1 MINKQFFI
9 FIVISLLANPA
20 FSINHDSLFVD
31 SIIENS
37 AKADIKSDAD
47 RIMFFA
53 RSMIGIP
60 YCGGT
65 LDVNENESLV
75 VRTDSVDCTTYVE
88 TVLAMYLASKIE
100 YGGYNDFKKALT
112 KIRYRD
118 GVIKGYSSRLHYF
131 SDWVAN
137 NEKKGILYEVTS
149 RSNHSQRH
157 FSINYMTKHSGLYR
171 RLKEDSLS
179 VNEMLCVEEKWKNYD
194 MSYIPKELLKEHHNN
209 IDICN
214 GDILALTT
222 NIDGLDVL
230 HLGFAVWVDGNI
242 HLLHASSLYGRV
254 VLDPMSLYEYLKDR
268 KKHTGIRVIRVK

>member
-254 VLDPMSLYEYLKDR
+254 VLDLMSLYEYLKDR

>member
-1 MINKQFFI
+1 MINKQLFI
-9 FIVISLLANPA
+9 FIVISFLANPA
-20 FSINHDSLFVD
+20 FSISHDSLFVD

-37 AKADIKSDAD
+37 AKADLKSDAD

-100 YGGYNDFKKALT
+100 HGGYDDFKKALT

-131 SDWVAN
+131 SDWVAD

-157 FSINYMTKHSGLYR
+157 FSINYMTKHPLLYR
-171 RLKEDSLS
+171 HLKGDSLS
-179 VNEMLCVEEKWKNYD
+179 VSEMLLIEEKWRNYD
-194 MSYIPKELLKEHHNN
+194 MPYIPKDNLKTYNN

-230 HLGFAVWVDGNI
+230 HLGFAIWVDGNI

-254 VLDPMSLYEYLKDR
+254 VIDRMSLYEYLKDR
-268 KKHTGIRVIRVK
+268 KKHTGVRVIRVK

>member
-1 MINKQFFI
+1 MINKQLFI

-20 FSINHDSLFVD
+20 FSISHDSLFVD

-37 AKADIKSDAD
+37 AKADLKSDAD

-53 RSMIGIP
+53 RSMIGVP

-100 YGGYNDFKKALT
+100 HGGYDDFKKALT

-131 SDWVAN
+131 SDWVAD

-157 FSINYMTKHSGLYR
+157 FSINYMTKHPLLYR
-171 RLKEDSLS
+171 HLKGDSLS
-179 VNEMLCVEEKWKNYD
+179 VSEMLRIEEKWRNYD
-194 MSYIPKELLKEHHNN
+194 MPYIPKDYLKTYNN

-230 HLGFAVWVDGNI
+230 HLGFAIWVDGNI

-254 VLDPMSLYEYLKDR
+254 VIDRMSLYEYLKDR
-268 KKHTGIRVIRVK
+268 KKHTGVRVIGVK

>member
-1 MINKQFFI
+1 MINKQLFI
-9 FIVISLLANPA
+9 FILVSLFVNPA
-20 FSINHDSLFVD
+20 FALYHDSLFVD
-31 SIIENS
+31 SIIDS
-37 AKADIKSDAD
+37 ASRIDFKSDAD
-47 RIMFFA
+47 KVMFFA

-60 YCGGT
+60 YRGGT

-88 TVLAMYLASKIE
+88 TILAMYLASKAEDDE
-100 YGGYNDFKKALT
+100 YSDFKKALT
-112 KIRYRD
+112 RIRYRD

-131 SDWVAN
+131 SDWVTD

>member
-1 MINKQFFI
+1 MINKQLFI
-9 FIVISLLANPA
+9 FILVSLFVNPA
-20 FSINHDSLFVD
+20 FALYHDSLFVD
-31 SIIENS
+31 SIIDS
-37 AKADIKSDAD
+37 ASRIDFKSDAD
-47 RIMFFA
+47 KVMFFA

-60 YCGGT
+60 YRGGT

-88 TVLAMYLASKIE
+88 TILAMYLASKAEDDE
-100 YGGYNDFKKALT
+100 YSDFKEALT
-112 KIRYRD
+112 RIRYRD

-194 MSYIPKELLKEHHNN
+194 MSYIPKELLKEHYNN

>member
-1 MINKQFFI
+1 MINKQLFI
-9 FIVISLLANPA
+9 FIVISLFANPA
-20 FSINHDSLFVD
+20 FSISHDSLFVD

-37 AKADIKSDAD
+37 AKADLKSDAD

-53 RSMIGIP
+53 RSMIGVP

-88 TVLAMYLASKIE
+88 TILAMYLASKAEDDE
-100 YGGYNDFKKALT
+100 YSDFKESLT
-112 KIRYRD
+112 RIRYRD

>member
-1 MINKQFFI
+1 MINKQLFI
-9 FIVISLLANPA
+9 FILVSLFVNPA
-20 FSINHDSLFVD
+20 FALYHDSLFVD
-31 SIIENS
+31 SIIDS
-37 AKADIKSDAD
+37 ASRIDFKSDAD
-47 RIMFFA
+47 KVMFFA

-60 YCGGT
+60 YRGGT

-88 TVLAMYLASKIE
+88 TILAMYLASKAEDDE
-100 YGGYNDFKKALT
+100 YSDFKEALT
-112 KIRYRD
+112 RIRYRD

-131 SDWVAN
+131 SDWVTD

-194 MSYIPKELLKEHHNN
+194 MPYIPKELLKEHHNN

>member
-37 AKADIKSDAD
+37 AKADFKSDAD

-53 RSMIGIP
+53 KSMIGIP

-100 YGGYNDFKKALT
+100 YGGYSDFKEALT

-118 GVIKGYSSRLHYF
+118 GVMQGYSSRLHYF
-131 SDWVAN
+131 SDWVAD
-137 NEKKGILYEVTS
+137 NEKKRILYEVTS

-157 FSINYMTKHSGLYR
+157 FSINYMTKHSVLYR
-171 RLKEDSLS
+171 HLKGDSLS
-179 VNEMLCVEEKWKNYD
+179 VNEMLRIEEKWKNYD
-194 MSYIPKELLKEHHNN
+194 MPYIPKEFLKTYDNN

-230 HLGFAVWVDGNI
+230 HLGFAIWVDGNI

-254 VLDPMSLYEYLKDR
+254 VIDRMSLYEYLKDR
-268 KKHTGIRVIRVK
+268 KKHTGVRVIRVK

>member
-37 AKADIKSDAD
+37 AKADFKSDAD

-100 YGGYNDFKKALT
+100 YGGYSDFKEALT

-131 SDWVAN
+131 SDWVAD

-157 FSINYMTKHSGLYR
+157 FSINYMTKHSVLYR
-171 RLKEDSLS
+171 HLKGDSLS
-179 VNEMLCVEEKWKNYD
+179 VNEMLRIEEKWKNYD
-194 MSYIPKELLKEHHNN
+194 MPYIPKEFLKTYDNN

-230 HLGFAVWVDGNI
+230 HLGFAIWVDGNI

-254 VLDPMSLYEYLKDR
+254 VIDRMSLYEYLKDR
-268 KKHTGIRVIRVK
+268 KKHTGVRVIRVK

>member
-1 MINKQFFI
+1 MINKQLFI
-9 FIVISLLANPA
+9 FILVSLFANPA

-53 RSMIGIP
+53 KSMIGIP

-100 YGGYNDFKKALT
+100 HGGYSDFKEALT
-112 KIRYRD
+112 RIRYRD

-131 SDWVAN
+131 SDWVAD
-137 NEKKGILYEVTS
+137 NEKKGILYEVTL

>member
-1 MINKQFFI
+1 MINKQLFI

-37 AKADIKSDAD
+37 AKADFKSDAD

-53 RSMIGIP
+53 KSMIGIP

-75 VRTDSVDCTTYVE
+75 VRTDSYVE

-131 SDWVAN
+131 SDWVTD

-157 FSINYMTKHSGLYR
+157 FSINYMTKHSVLYR
-171 RLKEDSLS
+171 HLKGDSLS
-179 VNEMLCVEEKWKNYD
+179 VNEMLRIEEKWKNYD
-194 MSYIPKELLKEHHNN
+194 MPYIPKEFLKTYDNN

-230 HLGFAVWVDGNI
+230 HLGFAIWVDGNI

-254 VLDPMSLYEYLKDR
+254 VIDRMSLYEYLKDR
-268 KKHTGIRVIRVK
+268 KKHTGVRVIRVK

>member
-1 MINKQFFI
+1 MINKQLFI
-9 FIVISLLANPA
+9 FIVISLFANPA

-37 AKADIKSDAD
+37 AKADFKSDAD

-53 RSMIGIP
+53 KSMIGIP
-60 YCGGT
+60 YRGGT

-88 TVLAMYLASKIE
+88 TILAMYLASKAEDDE
-100 YGGYNDFKKALT
+100 YSDFKEALT
-112 KIRYRD
+112 RIRYRD

-131 SDWVAN
+131 SDWVAD

>member
-1 MINKQFFI
+1 MINKQLFI
-9 FIVISLLANPA
+9 FIVISLFANPA
-20 FSINHDSLFVD
+20 FSISHDSLFVD

-37 AKADIKSDAD
+37 AKADLKSDAD

-53 RSMIGIP
+53 RSMIGVP

-75 VRTDSVDCTTYVE
+75 VQTDSVDCTTYVE

-100 YGGYNDFKKALT
+100 HGGYNDFKKALT

-268 KKHTGIRVIRVK
+268 KKNTGVRVIRVK

>member
-37 AKADIKSDAD
+37 AKADFKSDAD

-53 RSMIGIP
+53 KSMIGIP

-88 TVLAMYLASKIE
+88 TILAMYLASKAEDDE
-100 YGGYNDFKKALT
+100 YSDFKEALT
-112 KIRYRD
+112 RIRYRD

-131 SDWVAN
+131 SDWVAD

>member
-1 MINKQFFI
+1 MINKQLFI
-9 FIVISLLANPA
+9 FIVISLFANPA
-20 FSINHDSLFVD
+20 FSISHDSLFVD

-37 AKADIKSDAD
+37 AKADLKSDAD

-88 TVLAMYLASKIE
+88 TVLAMFLASKIE
-100 YGGYNDFKKALT
+100 HGGYDDFKKALT

-131 SDWVAN
+131 SDWVTD

-157 FSINYMTKHSGLYR
+157 FSIKYMTKHSVLYR
-171 RLKEDSLS
+171 HLKGDSLS
-179 VNEMLCVEEKWKNYD
+179 VNEMLRIEEKWKNYD
-194 MSYIPKELLKEHHNN
+194 MPYIPKEFLKTYDNN

-230 HLGFAVWVDGNI
+230 HLGFAIWVDGNI

-254 VLDPMSLYEYLKDR
+254 VIDRMSLYEYMKDR
-268 KKHTGIRVIRVK
+268 EKHTGVRVIRVK

>member
-1 MINKQFFI
+1 MINKQLFI

-37 AKADIKSDAD
+37 AKADFKSDAD

-131 SDWVAN
+131 SDWVTD

-157 FSINYMTKHSGLYR
+157 FSINYMTKHSVLYR
-171 RLKEDSLS
+171 HLKGDSLS
-179 VNEMLCVEEKWKNYD
+179 VNEMLRIEEKWKNYD
-194 MSYIPKELLKEHHNN
+194 MPYIPKEFLKTYDNN

-230 HLGFAVWVDGNI
+230 HLGFAIWVDGNI

-254 VLDPMSLYEYLKDR
+254 VIDRMSLYEYLKDR
-268 KKHTGIRVIRVK
+268 KKHTGVRVIRVK

>member
-1 MINKQFFI
+1 MINKQLFI
-9 FIVISLLANPA
+9 SIVISLLANPA

-37 AKADIKSDAD
+37 AKADFKSDAD

-131 SDWVAN
+131 SDWVTD

-157 FSINYMTKHSGLYR
+157 FSINYMTKHSVLYR
-171 RLKEDSLS
+171 HLKGDSLS
-179 VNEMLCVEEKWKNYD
+179 VNEMLRIEEKWKNYD
-194 MSYIPKELLKEHHNN
+194 MPYIPKEFLKTYDNN

-230 HLGFAVWVDGNI
+230 HLGFAIWVDGNI

-254 VLDPMSLYEYLKDR
+254 VIDRMSLYEYLKDR
-268 KKHTGIRVIRVK
+268 KKHTGVRVIRVK

>member
-1 MINKQFFI
+1 MINKQLFI
-9 FIVISLLANPA
+9 FILVSLFVNPA
-20 FSINHDSLFVD
+20 FALYHDSLFVD
-31 SIIENS
+31 SIIDS
-37 AKADIKSDAD
+37 ASRIDFKSDAD
-47 RIMFFA
+47 KVMFFA
-53 RSMIGIP
+53 RNMIGIP
-60 YCGGT
+60 YRGGT

-88 TVLAMYLASKIE
+88 TILAMYLASKAEDDE
-100 YGGYNDFKKALT
+100 YSDFKEALT
-112 KIRYRD
+112 RIRYRD

-214 GDILALTT
+214 GDRLALTT

>member
-1 MINKQFFI
+1 MINKQLFI
-9 FIVISLLANPA
+9 FILVSLFVNPA
-20 FSINHDSLFVD
+20 FALYHDSLFVD
-31 SIIENS
+31 SIIDS
-37 AKADIKSDAD
+37 ASRIDFKSDAD
-47 RIMFFA
+47 KVMFFA

-60 YCGGT
+60 YRGGT

-88 TVLAMYLASKIE
+88 TILAMYLASKAEDDE
-100 YGGYNDFKKALT
+100 YSDFKKALT
-112 KIRYRD
+112 RIRYRD

-131 SDWVAN
+131 SDWVAD

-222 NIDGLDVL
+222 NIDGLDIL

>member
-37 AKADIKSDAD
+37 AKADFKSDAD

-53 RSMIGIP
+53 KSMIGIP

-88 TVLAMYLASKIE
+88 TILAMYLASKAEDDE
-100 YGGYNDFKKALT
+100 YSDFKEALT
-112 KIRYRD
+112 RIRYRD

-131 SDWVAN
+131 SDWVTD

>member
-75 VRTDSVDCTTYVE
+75 LRTDSVDCTTYVE

>member
-1 MINKQFFI
+1 MINKQLFI

-37 AKADIKSDAD
+37 AKADFKSDAD

-100 YGGYNDFKKALT
+100 YSGYNDFKKALT

-131 SDWVAN
+131 SDWVTD

-157 FSINYMTKHSGLYR
+157 FSINYMTKHSVLYR
-171 RLKEDSLS
+171 HLKGDSLS
-179 VNEMLCVEEKWKNYD
+179 VNEMLRIEEKWKNYD
-194 MSYIPKELLKEHHNN
+194 MPYIPKEFLKTYDNN

-230 HLGFAVWVDGNI
+230 HLGFAIWVDGNI

-254 VLDPMSLYEYLKDR
+254 VIDRMSLYEYLKDR
-268 KKHTGIRVIRVK
+268 KKHTGVRVIRVK

>member
-37 AKADIKSDAD
+37 AKADFKSDAD

-131 SDWVAN
+131 SDWVTD

-268 KKHTGIRVIRVK
+268 NKHTGIRVIRVK

>member
-37 AKADIKSDAD
+37 AKADFKSDAD

-53 RSMIGIP
+53 KSMIGIP
-60 YCGGT
+60 YRGGT

-88 TVLAMYLASKIE
+88 TILAMYLASKAEDDE
-100 YGGYNDFKKALT
+100 YSDFKEALT
-112 KIRYRD
+112 RIRYRD

>member
-37 AKADIKSDAD
+37 AKADFKSDAD

-53 RSMIGIP
+53 KSMIGIP

-88 TVLAMYLASKIE
+88 TILAMYLASKAEDDE
-100 YGGYNDFKKALT
+100 YSDFKEALT
-112 KIRYRD
+112 RIRYRD

-131 SDWVAN
+131 SDWVAD

-268 KKHTGIRVIRVK
+268 NKHTGIRVIRVK

>member
-1 MINKQFFI
+1 MINKQLFI
-9 FIVISLLANPA
+9 FILVSLFVNPA

-37 AKADIKSDAD
+37 AKADFKSDAD

-53 RSMIGIP
+53 KSMIGIP
-60 YCGGT
+60 YRGGT

-88 TVLAMYLASKIE
+88 TILAMYLASKAEDDE
-100 YGGYNDFKKALT
+100 YSDFKEALT
-112 KIRYRD
+112 RIRYRD

>member
-1 MINKQFFI
+1 MINKQLFI
-9 FIVISLLANPA
+9 FILVSLFVNPA
-20 FSINHDSLFVD
+20 FALYHDSLFVD
-31 SIIENS
+31 SIIDS
-37 AKADIKSDAD
+37 ASRIDFKSDAD
-47 RIMFFA
+47 KVMFFA

-60 YCGGT
+60 YRGGT

-88 TVLAMYLASKIE
+88 TILAMYLASKAEDDE
-100 YGGYNDFKKALT
+100 YSDFKEALT
-112 KIRYRD
+112 RIRYRD

-131 SDWVAN
+131 SDWVAD

-149 RSNHSQRH
+149 RSNHSQRR

>member
-1 MINKQFFI
+1 MINKQLFI
-9 FIVISLLANPA
+9 FILVSLFVNPA
-20 FSINHDSLFVD
+20 FALYHDSLFVD
-31 SIIENS
+31 SIIDS
-37 AKADIKSDAD
+37 ASRIDFKSDAD
-47 RIMFFA
+47 KVMFFA

-60 YCGGT
+60 YRGGT

-88 TVLAMYLASKIE
+88 TILAMYLASKAEDDE
-100 YGGYNDFKKALT
+100 YSDFKEALT
-112 KIRYRD
+112 RIRYRD

>member
-1 MINKQFFI
+1 MINKQLFI
-9 FIVISLLANPA
+9 FILVSLFANPA

-53 RSMIGIP
+53 KSMIGIP

-88 TVLAMYLASKIE
+88 TILAMYLASKAEDDE
-100 YGGYNDFKKALT
+100 YSDFKEALT
-112 KIRYRD
+112 RIRYRD

>member
-1 MINKQFFI
+1 MINKQLFI

-37 AKADIKSDAD
+37 AKADLKSDAD

-88 TVLAMYLASKIE
+88 TVLAMFLASKIE
-100 YGGYNDFKKALT
+100 HGGYDDFKKALT

-131 SDWVAN
+131 SDWVAD

-157 FSINYMTKHSGLYR
+157 FSINYMTKHSVLYR
-171 RLKEDSLS
+171 HLKGDSLS
-179 VNEMLCVEEKWKNYD
+179 VNEMLRIEEKWKNYD
-194 MSYIPKELLKEHHNN
+194 MPYIPKEFLKTYDNN

-230 HLGFAVWVDGNI
+230 HLGFAIWVDGNI

-254 VLDPMSLYEYLKDR
+254 VIDRMSLYEYLKDR
-268 KKHTGIRVIRVK
+268 KKHTGVRVIRVK

>member
-37 AKADIKSDAD
+37 AKADFKSDAD

-53 RSMIGIP
+53 KSMIGIP

-131 SDWVAN
+131 SDWVTD

-157 FSINYMTKHSGLYR
+157 FSINYMTKHSVLYR
-171 RLKEDSLS
+171 HLKGDSLS
-179 VNEMLCVEEKWKNYD
+179 VNEMLRIEEKWKNYD
-194 MSYIPKELLKEHHNN
+194 MPYIPKEFLKTYDNN

-230 HLGFAVWVDGNI
+230 HLGFAIWVDGNI

-254 VLDPMSLYEYLKDR
+254 VIDRMSLYEYLKDR
-268 KKHTGIRVIRVK
+268 KKHTGVRVIRVK

>member
-1 MINKQFFI
+1 MINKQLFI

-37 AKADIKSDAD
+37 AKADFKSDAD

-88 TVLAMYLASKIE
+88 TVLAMHLASKIE

-131 SDWVAN
+131 SDWVTD

-149 RSNHSQRH
+149 RSNHSQRQ
-157 FSINYMTKHSGLYR
+157 FSINYMTKHSVLYR
-171 RLKEDSLS
+171 HLKGDSLS
-179 VNEMLCVEEKWKNYD
+179 VNEMLRIEEKWKNYD
-194 MSYIPKELLKEHHNN
+194 MPYIPKEFLKTYDNN

-230 HLGFAVWVDGNI
+230 HLGFAIWVDGNI

-254 VLDPMSLYEYLKDR
+254 VIDRMSLYEYLKDR
-268 KKHTGIRVIRVK
+268 KKHTGVRVIRVK

>member
-1 MINKQFFI
+1 MINKQLFI
-9 FIVISLLANPA
+9 FIVISLFANPA

-37 AKADIKSDAD
+37 AKADFKSDAD

-53 RSMIGIP
+53 KSMIGIP

-100 YGGYNDFKKALT
+100 YGGYSDFKEALT

-131 SDWVAN
+131 SDWVAD

-157 FSINYMTKHSGLYR
+157 FSINYMTKHSVLYR
-171 RLKEDSLS
+171 HLKGDSLS
-179 VNEMLCVEEKWKNYD
+179 VNEMLRIEEKWKNYD
-194 MSYIPKELLKEHHNN
+194 MPYIPKEFLKTYDNN

-230 HLGFAVWVDGNI
+230 HLGFAIWVDGNI

-254 VLDPMSLYEYLKDR
+254 VIDRMSLYEYLKDR
-268 KKHTGIRVIRVK
+268 KKHTGVRVIRVK

>member
-1 MINKQFFI
+1 MINKQLFI
-9 FIVISLLANPA
+9 FILVSLFVNPA
-20 FSINHDSLFVD
+20 FALYHDSLFVD
-31 SIIENS
+31 SIIDS
-37 AKADIKSDAD
+37 ASRIDFKSDAD
-47 RIMFFA
+47 KVMFFA

-60 YCGGT
+60 YRGGT

-88 TVLAMYLASKIE
+88 TILAMYLASKAEDDE
-100 YGGYNDFKKALT
+100 YSDFKEALT
-112 KIRYRD
+112 RIRYRD

-268 KKHTGIRVIRVK
+268 KKHTGVRVIRVK

>member
-1 MINKQFFI
+1 MINKQLFI
-9 FIVISLLANPA
+9 FILVSLFVNPA
-20 FSINHDSLFVD
+20 FALYHDSLFVD
-31 SIIENS
+31 SIIDS
-37 AKADIKSDAD
+37 ASRIDFKSDAD
-47 RIMFFA
+47 KVMFFA
-53 RSMIGIP
+53 RSMLGIP
-60 YCGGT
+60 YRGGT

-88 TVLAMYLASKIE
+88 TILAMYLASKAEDDE
-100 YGGYNDFKKALT
+100 YSDFKEALT
-112 KIRYRD
+112 RIRYRD

-131 SDWVAN
+131 SDWVAD

>member
-37 AKADIKSDAD
+37 AKADFKSDAD

-53 RSMIGIP
+53 KSMIGIP

-88 TVLAMYLASKIE
+88 TILAMYLASKAEDDE
-100 YGGYNDFKKALT
+100 YSDFKEALT
-112 KIRYRD
+112 RIRYRD

-268 KKHTGIRVIRVK
+268 KRHTGIRVRRVK

>member
-1 MINKQFFI
+1 MINKQLFI
-9 FIVISLLANPA
+9 FILVSLFVNPA
-20 FSINHDSLFVD
+20 FALYHDSLFVD
-31 SIIENS
+31 SIIDS
-37 AKADIKSDAD
+37 ASRIDFKSDAD
-47 RIMFFA
+47 KVMFFA

-60 YCGGT
+60 YRGGT

-88 TVLAMYLASKIE
+88 TILAMYLASKAEDDE
-100 YGGYNDFKKALT
+100 YSDFKEALT
-112 KIRYRD
+112 RIRYRD

-230 HLGFAVWVDGNI
+230 HLGFAIWIDGNI

>member
-1 MINKQFFI
+1 MINKQLFI
-9 FIVISLLANPA
+9 FIVISLFANPA
-20 FSINHDSLFVD
+20 FSISHDSLFVD

-37 AKADIKSDAD
+37 AKADLKSDAD

-53 RSMIGIP
+53 KSMIGIP

-131 SDWVAN
+131 SDWVTD

-268 KKHTGIRVIRVK
+268 NKHTGIRVIRVK

>member
-1 MINKQFFI
+1 MINKQLFI
-9 FIVISLLANPA
+9 FILVSLFVNPA
-20 FSINHDSLFVD
+20 FALYHDSLFVD
-31 SIIENS
+31 SIIDS
-37 AKADIKSDAD
+37 ASRIDFKSDAD
-47 RIMFFA
+47 KVMFFA

-88 TVLAMYLASKIE
+88 TILAMYLASKAEDDE
-100 YGGYNDFKKALT
+100 YSDFKEALT
-112 KIRYRD
+112 RIRYRD

-131 SDWVAN
+131 SDWVAD

>member
-1 MINKQFFI
+1 MINKQLFI
-9 FIVISLLANPA
+9 FIVISLFANPA
-20 FSINHDSLFVD
+20 FSISHDSLFVD

-37 AKADIKSDAD
+37 AKADLKSDAD

-88 TVLAMYLASKIE
+88 TVLAMFLASKIE
-100 YGGYNDFKKALT
+100 HGGYDDFKKALT

-131 SDWVAN
+131 SDWVAD
-137 NEKKGILYEVTS
+137 NEKKGILYDVTS
-149 RSNHSQRH
+149 RSNHSQRQ
-157 FSINYMTKHSGLYR
+157 FSINYMTKHPLLYR
-171 RLKEDSLS
+171 HLNGDSLS
-179 VNEMLCVEEKWKNYD
+179 VSEMLRIEEKWRNYD
-194 MSYIPKELLKEHHNN
+194 MPYIPKDYLKTYNN
-209 IDICN
+209 IDISN

-230 HLGFAVWVDGNI
+230 HLGFAIWVDGNI

-254 VLDPMSLYEYLKDR
+254 VIDRMSLYEYMKDR
-268 KKHTGIRVIRVK
+268 EKHTGVRVIRVK